1 MKKSVYIMSS
11 IEIIIGAII
20 LSQCSIIKIVLP
32 ELGRVVYQAAAAGS
46 YSPMLYKV
54 SFPLAT
60 FFGVGLIAAGVV
72 QMIISALKNKGR

>member
-32 ELGRVVYQAAAAGS
+32 ELGRVAYQAAAESIVKDTG
-46 YSPMLYKV
+46 
-54 SFPLAT
+54 F
-60 FFGVGLIAAGVV
+60 IAPAP
-72 QMIISALKNKGR
+72 AR